1 MHADLIWLL
10 IQLWFPIK
18 PNSDFPQCALN
29 PLVMQ
34 TTQHVRLFSI
44 SLVLSI
50 LTKQAEIF
58 QEFALPSVFTD
69 D

>member
-1 MHADLIWLL
+1 MRT
-10 IQLWFPIK
+10 Q
-18 PNSDFPQCALN
+18 

-50 LTKQAEIF
+50 LTKQAEIV
-58 QEFALPSVFTD
+58 QEFALPSVFAD
-69 D
+69 N